1 MTWYRIYS
9 KKYDV
14 DNDAAG
20 DDDDEEY
27 LGDKGGSLSD
37 DKHDDDGYEHDGD
50 LVFVSV
56 GGQPVTRQLTDHL
69 GSHLSSGTQRD
80 DHLTTENR
88 QRRHGNNK
96 HDDGVE

>member
-1 MTWYRIYS
+1 MSFGTGRLSKSCKWHYS
-9 KKYDV
+9 KCPDL
-14 DNDAAG
+14 
-20 DDDDEEY
+20 Y
-27 LGDKGGSLSD
+27 LYSNAVIVYLE
-37 DKHDDDGYEHDGD
+37 HDGYEHDGD

-56 GGQPVTRQLTDHL
+56 GGQPVTRQLTDYL

-80 DHLTTENR
+80 YHLTTENR